1 MLKQFTA
8 ILFLAAFIGQT
19 FNKPFIVVDYYTNNA
34 EYLKACI
41 NKARPK
47 MNCNG
52 KCQMMKK
59 IQEEEKKELEN
70 PVVRPEFK
78 TEVFSSH
85 NFTYEITTPSFLIET
100 FFNSFYKVAALCKN
114 SNAVFHP
121 PQV

>member
-1 MLKQFTA
+1 MLKQLTA
-8 ILFLAAFIGQT
+8 ILFFVAFIGQT

-34 EYLKACI
+34 AYLEACI

-47 MNCNG
+47 MNCKG

-59 IQEEEKKELEN
+59 LQEQEKKEQEN
-70 PVVRPEFK
+70 PVARPDFK
-78 TEVFSSH
+78 TEIFSAD
-85 NFTYEITTPSFLIET
+85 NFAFEIKTPSVVIET
-100 FFNSFYKVAALCKN
+100 SFNSTYIHPALSNN

>member
-1 MLKQFTA
+1 MLKQLTA
-8 ILFLAAFIGQT
+8 ILFLVAFTGQT

-34 EYLKACI
+34 AYLEACI

-59 IQEEEKKELEN
+59 IQEEEKKEQEN
-70 PVVRPEFK
+70 PGARPDFK
-78 TEVFSSH
+78 TEIFSQD
-85 NFTYEITTPSFLIET
+85 NFAYEIATPSLFIKT
-100 FFNSFYKVAALCKN
+100 VFNSAYQQPALSNN